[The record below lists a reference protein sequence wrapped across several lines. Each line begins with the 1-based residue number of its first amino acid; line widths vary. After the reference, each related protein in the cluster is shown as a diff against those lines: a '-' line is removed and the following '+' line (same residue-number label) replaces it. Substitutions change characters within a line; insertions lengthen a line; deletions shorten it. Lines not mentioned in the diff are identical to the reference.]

1 VAPCDLV
8 KVEQRGEEEVGGDD
22 EREGGVEG
30 GGGSQGRLCAG
41 VAGDAGVEGL
51 DRGEGC
57 FGALREVS
65 FVCLDIDYV
74 ESEASGDPSAIGSLL
89 GNFGSLW

>member
-1 VAPCDLV
+1 
-8 KVEQRGEEEVGGDD
+8 
-22 EREGGVEG
+22 
-30 GGGSQGRLCAG
+30 